1 MQHRTPANK
10 APGRASSSAQQ
21 GASLPK
27 CIKFAAGSCY
37 GISLFLLVPSD
48 AGQGVFGDLQT
59 EELPLA
65 CEERSA
71 SF

>member
-10 APGRASSSAQQ
+10 APGRASSSALQ
-21 GASLPK
+21 GALLLK
-27 CIKFAAGSCY
+27 CIKFAATSRY

-48 AGQGVFGDLQT
+48 AGQGVFGDLRT

-65 CEERSA
+65 CEECSA